1 MTTNDVREAVRQ
13 ALRVL
18 ARAAPDDESL
28 RDRLSAALAPFAHV
42 SREVGGIPIAGHERE
57 PPWGSLVVD
66 VDAADTRAAFAELA
80 DDIAAHIQRL
90 GDYGFL
96 RRAIDSID
104 DAVFLMAGAS
114 PRFHF
119 VNQAA
124 VRRLGYSRDEL
135 LQMSVLD
142 IDPTVGDARWR
153 SLVAEPE
160 PPGALPT
167 VHRRKDGG
175 EIPVEV
181 TRNDFVHDGVTY
193 NVAVA
198 RDVTERQRAA
208 RALANS
214 ARAYS
219 SLVENSPDYLLR
231 WDRDLTR
238 VLVNTAFARALG
250 KTVDE
255 VVGTRFGGDH
265 DPRALAAVAAVEAK
279 IREVFATGRVI
290 ETEQHLQTESGVVSC
305 HLRLAPEFDDAGNVV
320 TVLGVGHDISAL
332 KARERELKSLVDN
345 TPDVIVR
352 LEGGEVLF
360 ANVAFERLRAEDPS
374 VANALL
380 GQLRACAIVGG
391 ESDVIV
397 GDKESARHFNVR
409 LMAEGG
415 VRALAIAR
423 DVTRQ
428 RRLEEHLQ
436 HAQAMETAGR
446 LAGSLAHDFNNML
459 AVIQIQAALLGET
472 RHSVDVDEAV
482 AEIQQAAQRAAHL
495 TRQLLTFS
503 RRPTKSCV
511 SLNLSESLSS
521 TARMLRRVLGA
532 GQSLQTQFDPV
543 ALVSADPHLV
553 DRAVMNLAV
562 NARDAMGET
571 GTLTLR
577 VTSRIVTKSEA
588 ARRPACPAGAY
599 VSVIVE
605 DDGAG
610 IPPEHLKHIFEP
622 FFTTKEAGR
631 GTGLGLAT
639 VAAVVADLGGF
650 VDVDS
655 VVGRGTRFELCFP
668 ALPAASVSAALVPG
682 WSRGHEAVL
691 LVEDDATVR
700 ATARLALERLGYRVL
715 EADSAASAVP
725 LFRARAPQVDLLLT
739 DVILP
744 TCSGAHLADLLQRDD
759 PALPVLFLSGYS
771 AVDVD
776 VDDAR
781 MIQQPFSVEEL
792 ARAVRHALQQR
803 TPQ

>member
-1 MTTNDVREAVRQ
+1 MVAKDMREAVRQ

-18 ARAAPDDESL
+18 ARAAPDDEAL
-28 RDRLSAALAPFAHV
+28 RDKLNAALAPFAHV
-42 SREVGGIPIAGHERE
+42 SREGGGIAIAEGEHA
-57 PPWGSLVVD
+57 WGSLVVD
-66 VDAADTRAAFAELA
+66 VADGIDEDVRVAFVELA
-80 DDIAAHIQRL
+80 DDIAAHVQRL

-104 DAVFLMAGAS
+104 DAVFLMAGTS
-114 PRFHF
+114 PRFRF

-124 VRRLGYSRDEL
+124 VRRLGYTRDEL
-135 LQMSVLD
+135 LQMSVFD

-153 SLVAEPE
+153 SLVAEAAPTG
-160 PPGALPT
+160 PLQT
-167 VHRRKDGG
+167 VHRRKDGSDV
-175 EIPVEV
+175 PVEV
-181 TRNDFVHDGVTY
+181 TRNDFVHDGVLY

-198 RDVTERQRAA
+198 RDVAERQRAA
-208 RALANS
+208 RALGAS

-231 WDRDLTR
+231 WDRTLTR
-238 VLVNTAFARALG
+238 VLVNTAFARSLG
-250 KTVDE
+250 KTVAD
-255 VVGTRFGGDH
+255 VVGTSFGAQH
-265 DPRALAAVAAVEAK
+265 DPRAQAAVADVESK

-290 ETEQHLQTESGVVSC
+290 ETEQHLQTVSGVVTC
-305 HLRLAPEFDDAGNVV
+305 LLRLAPEFDDAGNVV
-320 TVLGVGHDISAL
+320 TVLGVGHDITAL
-332 KARERELKSLVDN
+332 KSRERELKSLVDT

-352 LEGGEVLF
+352 LKGNEVLF
-360 ANVAFERLRAEDPS
+360 ANVAFERLRADD
-374 VANALL
+374 ATLADALL
-380 GQLRACAIVGG
+380 AELRASAVIGGG
-391 ESDVIV
+391 ERDVIV
-397 GDKESARHFNVR
+397 GANESPRHFNVR
-409 LMAEGG
+409 LVSEGG
-415 VRALAIAR
+415 ERALAIVR

-446 LAGSLAHDFNNML
+446 LAGGLAHDFNNML
-459 AVIQIQAALLGET
+459 AVIQIQAALLSDK
-472 RHSVDVDEAV
+472 RHSADVDEAV
-482 AEIQQAAQRAAHL
+482 GEIQQAAQRAAHL

-511 SLNLSESLSS
+511 PLNLSESLSS

-532 GQSLQTQFDPV
+532 GQTLHTHFEAV
-543 ALVSADPHLV
+543 ALVSADPHLI

-562 NARDAMGET
+562 NARDAMGDA

-577 VTSRIVTKSEA
+577 VAPRIVDASEA

-599 VSVIVE
+599 VSVVVE

-655 VVGRGTRFELCFP
+655 VVGRGTRFELCFR
-668 ALPAASVSAALVPG
+668 ALPAASVGATAFTPH
-682 WSRGHEAVL
+682 WSHGHEAVL

-715 EADSAASAVP
+715 EADSAASALP

-792 ARAVRHALQQR
+792 ARAVRQALQR
-803 TPQ
+803 